1 MHDVGKVAVIIETV
15 APVAV
20 VNVAIAVIVDS
31 VVVAIGFVSIH
42 IGAEVLVVDIQSGID
57 EADNKVTAPGRNA
70 PCFERVNIR
79 TRLSRCG
86 TLKKWVR
93 KQNRL
98 PGIVHDPQVVKI
110 RVIRRTIERLAD
122 VVRLGI
128 QHRWIASVRAQC
140 RIEIDSGS
148 ELYKLQPGERRETA
162 HHLTGSSRT
171 RLRTG
176 HLRCRWAI
184 PNQKLVGNVLR
195 CAIPHAASSEIRL
208 LRRYIDR
215 ERYEKRRKD
224 NPRSGAHGE
233 DS

>member
-1 MHDVGKVAVIIETV
+1 MHDVGKVAVIIESV
-15 APVAV
+15 DPVAV

-42 IGAEVLVVDIQSGID
+42 IGAEVLVVDIQ
-57 EADNKVTAPGRNA
+57 
-70 PCFERVNIR
+70 
-79 TRLSRCG
+79 
-86 TLKKWVR
+86 
-93 KQNRL
+93 
-98 PGIVHDPQVVKI
+98 
-110 RVIRRTIERLAD
+110 
-122 VVRLGI
+122 
-128 QHRWIASVRAQC
+128 
-140 RIEIDSGS
+140 SGS